1 MGSSP
6 ANYILLKQT
15 NWREGVFM
23 NKQSDFCYGGQAVIE
38 GVMMRGRNYLAVAV
52 RKSNGE
58 IVVKK
63 EPVGSITKKLPFLK
77 WPFLRGVV
85 ALCESFTVGLRALLF
100 SADQFLEEE
109 EESKLSPWE
118 SFLMIGSALVMTVLL
133 FIVLPLLGRMLFK
146 KFLPDDLFW
155 GNLFESLL
163 RFVIL
168 IAYIGSVS
176 FLKDIRRV
184 FSYHGAEHKVINTF
198 EAKKEITVANAS
210 GYTTFHPRCGTSFL
224 LYVVVVSAIVF
235 SFLRYDSILMRLIS
249 RIVLLP
255 VVAGISYEI
264 IKFTGKHRDFFL
276 WRWLALP
283 GVWLQRMTTREP
295 DESQLEVAINALEA
309 VLEEDAPV
317 IVGGKAYVNS
327 EV

>member
-1 MGSSP
+1 
-6 ANYILLKQT
+6 
-15 NWREGVFM
+15 M
-23 NKQSDFCYGGQAVIE
+23 NKQSDFSYGGQAVIE

-58 IVVKK
+58 IVIKK

-85 ALCESFTVGLRALLF
+85 ALCESFAIGLKALLF

-118 SFLMIGSALVMTVLL
+118 SFLMIGSALVMTIVL
-133 FIVLPLLGRMLFK
+133 FIVLPLLGRLLLK
-146 KFLPDDLFW
+146 NFLPDDRFW

-176 FLKDIRRV
+176 ILKDIQRV

-198 EAKKEITVANAS
+198 EAKKELNVANAS

-235 SFLRYDSILMRLIS
+235 SFLRYDSIIMRLVS
-249 RIVLLP
+249 RIILLP

-264 IKFTGKHRDFFL
+264 IKFTGKHREFVL
-276 WRWLALP
+276 WRWLAMP

-295 DESQLEVAINALEA
+295 DESQIEVAISALEA

-317 IVGGKAYVNS
+317 IVGGKAYVKS
-327 EV
+327 AG